1 MKPLAFLFGFLYAV
15 FAGKYLIPLVTKRM
29 YDLVDPNDERQS
41 LQKWQPPL
49 IGVIERVLYVV
60 ALLAGHG
67 GFIGLWVGLKVGIP
81 YIRWS
86 EKDENNLDLGRA
98 LFMNS
103 LYGNALSILY
113 AVVGYHIIQLLATRP
128 WYAVLAAIS
137 LIVFNLVI
145 WIWLESVS
153 LEKREPEKQDL
164 EK

>member
-1 MKPLAFLFGFLYAV
+1 M
-15 FAGKYLIPLVTKRM
+15 T
-29 YDLVDPNDERQS
+29 S
-41 LQKWQPPL
+41 
-49 IGVIERVLYVV
+49 
-60 ALLAGHG
+60 
-67 GFIGLWVGLKVGIP
+67 
-81 YIRWS
+81 
-86 EKDENNLDLGRA
+86 
-98 LFMNS
+98 
-103 LYGNALSILY
+103 NALSILY